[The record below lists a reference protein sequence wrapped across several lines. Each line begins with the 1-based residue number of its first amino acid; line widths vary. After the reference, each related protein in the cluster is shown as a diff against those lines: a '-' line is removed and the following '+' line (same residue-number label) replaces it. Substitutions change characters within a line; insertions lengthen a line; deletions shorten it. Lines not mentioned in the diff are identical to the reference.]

1 MVFGDVAEWSIAA
14 GSNPARPKKG
24 AYVRIVPSPPV
35 VMPVQRAQMYGDE
48 QANCLA
54 CVCDS
59 KGAAYERRS
68 GLQDVGESYRL
79 RQL

>member
-1 MVFGDVAEWSIAA
+1 
-14 GSNPARPKKG
+14 
-24 AYVRIVPSPPV
+24 
-35 VMPVQRAQMYGDE
+35 MPVQRAQMRGDE
-48 QANCLA
+48 QTNCLA

-68 GLQDVGESYRL
+68 GLQDVGESHRL